1 MRKSSTRTRLADIK
15 FQEDSE
21 EERKRLTIE
30 LKEIERERF
39 VQIALG
45 KSVQLVILALW
56 EFVVNTSFRSICE
69 GVAMTAH
76 YALLNLFPIYRV
88 ELTVNLP
95 KLEPYIPSA
104 THTPSPSHSP
114 PPSPWIQEEE
124 QEEEEEEKSILPGK

>member
-39 VQIALG
+39 VRLALNTH
-45 KSVQLVILALW
+45 LLILALW

-76 YALLNLFPIYRV
+76 YASLNLFLIYRV

-124 QEEEEEEKSILPGK
+124 QEEEEDEKSILPGK

>member
-69 GVAMTAH
+69 NVAMTAS
-76 YALLNLFPIYRV
+76 LCITQTSFL
-88 ELTVNLP
+88 
-95 KLEPYIPSA
+95 YIG
-104 THTPSPSHSP
+104 
-114 PPSPWIQEEE
+114 WN
-124 QEEEEEEKSILPGK
+124 

>member
-45 KSVQLVILALW
+45 KSVHLVILALW

-69 GVAMTAH
+69 GVAMTASS
-76 YALLNLFPIYRV
+76 LNLFPIYRV

-124 QEEEEEEKSILPGK
+124 QEEEKEEKSILPGK